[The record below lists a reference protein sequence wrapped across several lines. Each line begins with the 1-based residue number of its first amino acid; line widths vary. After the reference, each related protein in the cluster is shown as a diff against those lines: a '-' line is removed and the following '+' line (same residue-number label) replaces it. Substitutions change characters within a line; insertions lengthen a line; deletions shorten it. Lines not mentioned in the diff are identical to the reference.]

1 MIKVKAR
8 AKRKSLTD
16 LITLPLEGYLMVVGV
31 VVATIVLAMAFVTIG
46 VKSHNLV
53 QENRWLREKIEKVRI
68 EVKHLRA
75 ELSGVL
81 SSYEVMDLDGE

>member
-8 AKRKSLTD
+8 AKRKSLAD

-31 VVATIVLAMAFVTIG
+31 VVATIVLAMAFVMIG

>member
-1 MIKVKAR
+1 MIKVKTR
-8 AKRKSLTD
+8 AKRKSLAD
-16 LITLPLEGYLMVVGV
+16 LITLPLEGYLVVIGII
-31 VVATIVLAMAFVTIG
+31 VATVVLAMAFMIIG
-46 VKSHNLV
+46 IRSHNLV
-53 QENRWLREKIEKVRI
+53 QENRWLKEKIEKVRI